1 MIKSITQVMAWIM
14 LAISI
19 ACLFIGVWH
28 GTAHHIAI
36 GIGAMMLAIAG
47 FITDK
52 KERTN

>member
-1 MIKSITQVMAWIM
+1 MAWIM

-19 ACLFIGVWH
+19 ACLFIGVWC
-28 GTAHHIAI
+28 GTTHHIAI

-52 KERTN
+52 KERKN

>member
-19 ACLFIGVWH
+19 ACLFVGVTCM
-28 GTAHHIAI
+28 TAHHIAMGFATLI
-36 GIGAMMLAIAG
+36 VAIAG

>member
-19 ACLFIGVWH
+19 ACLFIGVTRM
-28 GTAHHIAI
+28 TAHHIAM
-36 GIGAMMLAIAG
+36 GIGAMTLAIAG

>member
-1 MIKSITQVMAWIM
+1 M

-19 ACLFIGVWH
+19 ACLFIGVTRM
-28 GTAHHIAI
+28 TAHHIAI
-36 GIGAMMLAIAG
+36 GIGAMMLAIVG